1 MRYSEDTAKQQRR
14 IELAA
19 SLFNTTV
26 PRRAF
31 SVCHTRKLSYLS
43 CFVWIVSKSNGAAS
57 SFRAV
62 LVEDKLC
69 ITLFK
74 WLGRP
79 LSLIPVLNQVFENEF
94 MTVFYYHDVHCM
106 QNVQGGLCVK
116 IVQLEKLKSSLKF
129 LVTLQRKFQK
139 RKDRKKIIF
148 LENIHTPK
156 YAIVYD
162 FPYRY
167 IPPNTIRDPLLKR
180 LYSFIKSI
188 ATPVLLLTAFRPYT
202 IFRQYLDSSK
212 MDFSWV
218 FQ

>member
-94 MTVFYYHDVHCM
+94 MTVFYYHVHCM
-106 QNVQGGLCVK
+106 QNVQGGLCGCQNSSVEEAQIK
-116 IVQLEKLKSSLKF
+116 FKVLGYIVAEISETKGSQKNNILRKYSHTEVCHSIRLSIQIYPTQHYKGSTIKTFVFFYQIYRHSGSSPHCF
-129 LVTLQRKFQK
+129 STLYHIQ
-139 RKDRKKIIF
+139 
-148 LENIHTPK
+148 
-156 YAIVYD
+156 
-162 FPYRY
+162 
-167 IPPNTIRDPLLKR
+167 TI
-180 LYSFIKSI
+180 S
-188 ATPVLLLTAFRPYT
+188 
-202 IFRQYLDSSK
+202 
-212 MDFSWV
+212 
-218 FQ
+218 